1 MKNLFTIFLFLITLG
16 IASAQDTSTVAI
28 ADTTLAKSDTTYWL
42 KEISGGL
49 NINQA
54 SFSGNWTG
62 GGVNSVAFSSNLLM
76 RANYLKDKWSWDNTL
91 DLMYGVVKNED
102 EDGRKSNDRIYL
114 DSKVGYKIGKKW
126 NAYMAANFLSQF
138 APGYDFD
145 EEPKA
150 LISNWLNPGYLT
162 TGLGFEYKPNSE
174 FSLRLSPF
182 SPRITFVTDTT
193 IYRQVEENY
202 GVEIGEEVRYEW
214 LAWNIQADWNKK
226 ISENLALTLR
236 YSLYANLQTIA
247 FETLDH
253 RLDIALTAK
262 ITKAVNVTLTSL
274 TIYDID
280 QDEKI
285 QFSQGLALGIAF
297 KRGNFPEPK

>member
-1 MKNLFTIFLFLITLG
+1 MKKLFAVLLILFAWKVTY
-16 IASAQDTSTVAI
+16 AQTDS
-28 ADTTLAKSDTTYWL
+28 LPAKKDTTYWL

-54 SFSGNWTG
+54 SFSSNWKG
-62 GGVNSVAFSSNLLM
+62 GGVNSVAVSTNLLG
-76 RANYLKDKWSWDNTL
+76 RANYAKDKWSWDNTL
-91 DLMYGVVKNED
+91 DLMYGIVKNAD

-114 DSKVGYKIGKKW
+114 DSKLGYKIGKKW
-126 NAYMAANFLSQF
+126 NIYFAANFLSQF

-145 EEPKA
+145 EEPKE
-150 LISNWLNPGYLT
+150 LISKWLNPGYLT
-162 TGLGFEYKPNSE
+162 TGVGFEYKPNSE

-182 SPRITFVTDTT
+182 SPRLTFVTDTT
-193 IYRQVEENY
+193 LYRQVEDNY
-202 GVEIGEEVRYEW
+202 GVEIGKKVRNEW

-226 ISENLALTLR
+226 ISENLSLTVR
-236 YSLYANLQTIA
+236 YSLFANLETIA
-247 FETLDH
+247 FNTIDH
-253 RLDIALTAK
+253 RLDVGLVAK
-262 ITKAVNVTLTSL
+262 ITKAVNVSLTSL

-297 KRGNFPEPK
+297 KRGNFPEKK

>member
-1 MKNLFTIFLFLITLG
+1 MKNVFTIFLFLITLG
-16 IASAQDTSTVAI
+16 ISSAQDSTGVAE
-28 ADTTLAKSDTTYWL
+28 ADTSYWL

-62 GGVNSVAFSSNLLM
+62 GGVNSIAFSANLLA
-76 RANYLKDKWSWDNTL
+76 RANYAKDKWSWDNTL
-91 DLMYGVVKNED
+91 DLIYGVVKNQD

-126 NAYMAANFLSQF
+126 NAYFATNFLSQF

-145 EEPKA
+145 EDPKD

-162 TGLGFEYKPNSE
+162 TGFGFEYKPNSE

-193 IYRQVEENY
+193 LYRQVEDNY
-202 GVEIGEEVRYEW
+202 GVEIGEKARYEW
-214 LAWNIQADWNKK
+214 IAWNIQADWNKK
-226 ISENLALTLR
+226 LSENLTFTMR
-236 YSLYANLQTIA
+236 YSMYANL
-247 FETLDH
+247 ETLAFDTVDH
-253 RLDIALTAK
+253 RLDLSLVAK
-262 ITKAVNVTLTSL
+262 ISNAVNVSLTSL
-274 TIYDID
+274 MIYDID
-280 QDEKI
+280 QDEKV
-285 QFSQGLALGIAF
+285 QFSQGLALGVAF
-297 KRGNFPEPK
+297 KRGNFPEKK

>member
-16 IASAQDTSTVAI
+16 IASAQDTTG
-28 ADTTLAKSDTTYWL
+28 TAKADTTYWL

-62 GGVNSVAFSSNLLM
+62 GGVNSVAFSTNLLG
-76 RANYLKDKWSWDNTL
+76 RANYAKGKWSWDNTL
-91 DLMYGVVKNED
+91 DLIYGVVKNED

-114 DSKVGYKIGKKW
+114 DTKVGYKIGQKW
-126 NAYMAANFLSQF
+126 NVYFATNFLSQF

-150 LISNWLNPGYLT
+150 LISKWLSPGYLT

-193 IYRQVEENY
+193 IYRQVEANY
-202 GVEIGEEVRYEW
+202 GVEIGEKTRTEW

-226 ISENLALTLR
+226 ISENLALTVR
-236 YSLYANLQTIA
+236 YSLYANL
-247 FETLDH
+247 ETLAFDSIDH
-253 RLDIALTAK
+253 RLDVGLTAK

-280 QDEKI
+280 QDDKI

-297 KRGNFPEPK
+297 KRGNFPDPK

>member
-1 MKNLFTIFLFLITLG
+1 MKKVFSIFLFLITLG
-16 IASAQDTSTVAI
+16 MASAQDSAGI
-28 ADTTLAKSDTTYWL
+28 SKSDTTYWL

-54 SFSGNWTG
+54 AFSSNWKG
-62 GGVNSVAFSSNLLM
+62 GGVNSIAFSSYFLG
-76 RANYLKDKWSWDNTL
+76 RANYAKEKWSWDNTL
-91 DLMYGVVKNED
+91 DLMYGVVKNAD

-126 NAYMAANFLSQF
+126 NAYFAMNFLSQF
-138 APGYDFD
+138 APGYNFN

-150 LISNWLNPGYLT
+150 LISKWLSPGYLT

-182 SPRITFVTDTT
+182 SPRLTFVTDTT
-193 IYRQVEENY
+193 LYRQVEDNY
-202 GVEIGEEVRYEW
+202 GVEIGKKVRYEW

-226 ISENLALTLR
+226 ISENLTFTMR
-236 YSLYANLQTIA
+236 YSLYANL
-247 FETLDH
+247 ETLAFDTMDH
-253 RLDIALTAK
+253 RLDLGLVAK
-262 ITKAVNVTLTSL
+262 ITKAVNVSLTSL

-297 KRGNFPEPK
+297 KRGNFPEKK